1 MSKVN
6 TSKLVR
12 DLNELHAGQ
21 SVRVLNYVRQPDGR
35 TRVYRGS
42 VVTVHNVET
51 IAGRTT
57 VSDVMGVIA
66 SDMDRSTRLERL

>member
-6 TSKLVR
+6 KNKLIR

-21 SVRVLNYVRQPDGR
+21 SVRVINYVQEPSGR
-35 TRVYRGS
+35 TTVYRGS

-66 SDMDRSTRLERL
+66 SDMDKSTRLERV